1 MKIIHVSSALS
12 WRGGEQ
18 QIAYLLV
25 ELAKRNIPQVVFC
38 PEGSPLHSFCKK
50 NGIAV
55 KTYRKRS
62 GFDFLIALQLT
73 LLCRKAERPIIHA
86 HDSHSHTAAFLSV
99 AFFMNKVPIVL
110 HRRVS
115 FLIKRNLLSD
125 IKYNH
130 SAITHIICVSDHARA
145 QVNSRLLKTDKTVTI
160 HDGIDLSKFTEKKAG
175 NILRN
180 TYNIQSKHT
189 LIGNISALT
198 AEKDFFT
205 FIDTAGIL
213 LSKYPDFRFFI
224 IGDGPQKQII
234 AEYIKEKG
242 IQHKVIMTGFLDN
255 IPDILPELDLFLFTS
270 ANEGLGTTLLDAFA
284 CKIPVVSTNAGGIP
298 EIVKNNLT
306 GLLAGVKQPHELA
319 SAVEK
324 ILNDNELK
332 TRLVEKALA
341 AVQEF
346 SAEIMA
352 IKTIE
357 VYKDSLLKSYDNQPE
372 RL

>member
-18 QIAYLLV
+18 QIAYLLM
-25 ELAKRNIPQVVFC
+25 ELAKQNIPQLVFC
-38 PEGSPLHSFCKK
+38 PEGSPLHSFCDK
-50 NGIAV
+50 NAIAV

-62 GFDFLIALQLT
+62 GLYLLNALKLT
-73 LLCRKAERPIIHA
+73 LLCRRAETPILHV
-86 HDSHSHTAAFLSV
+86 HDSHSHTVAFLSV
-99 AFFMNKVPIVL
+99 AFFMNKVPIVI

-115 FLIKRNLLSD
+115 FPAKKSFFSN

-145 QVNSRLLKTDKTVTI
+145 QVNRRLLNTDKTVTI
-160 HDGIDLSKFTEKKAG
+160 HDGIDLSRFKEKKAG

-180 TYNIQSKHT
+180 KYKLQSRHT

-198 AEKDFFT
+198 PEKDLIT

-213 LSKYPDFRFFI
+213 LKKYPDFRFFI
-224 IGDGPQKQII
+224 IGDGAQKQTI
-234 AEYIKEKG
+234 ADYIAALKIENE
-242 IQHKVIMTGFLDN
+242 VILTGFLNN

-298 EIVKNNLT
+298 EIVKNNVT
-306 GLLAGVKQPHELA
+306 GMLAGVKQPSELA
-319 SAVEK
+319 EAVERV
-324 ILNDNELK
+324 LNNNELK
-332 TRLVEKALA
+332 LRLVENAFA

-352 IKTIE
+352 LKTIE
-357 VYKDSLLKSYDNQPE
+357 IYKDSLLKNYGKQPKD
-372 RL
+372 